1 MKPFEP
7 TEELTDRELTQML
20 STWTV
25 PVPSDKLR
33 ARFFAERPLFLAY
46 ATVAEPWYKVLFQAG
61 RQSRSFAAALVLQ
74 MCALAFCLVTIS
86 APVIRHI
93 VKQSDIIFL
102 NPYHARLPQSASKPG
117 GGGGGGQ
124 HAPTPVSQGEA
135 PEFAHKT
142 FIPPAMAVPKPLL
155 PVVPTITATAPQIE
169 ATNYGDPLSKLPA
182 LSPGQGVNGLG
193 DGKNGGVGQGDG
205 TGYHDGQGGGTNGNV
220 YAPGGEVSTP
230 ILIAKYEPEYSDE
243 ARRAKLSG
251 SVLLSVVVDENGIP
265 RNIRIVRSL
274 GLGLDQRAIDAVT
287 RWRFR
292 PGLRH
297 GKPVAVQAAVEVIFR
312 LL

>member
-1 MKPFEP
+1 MNPFEQP
-7 TEELTDRELTQML
+7 TDEELTDSELTQML

-33 ARFFAERPLFLAY
+33 TRFYAERPLFLAY
-46 ATVAEPWYKVLFQAG
+46 ANVAPEPWYRVLFNAG
-61 RQSRSFAAALVLQ
+61 RRSRSFAAALVFQ
-74 MCALAFCLVTIS
+74 MCAVAFCLVTIS

-93 VKQSDIIFL
+93 VKQSDSVIFL
-102 NPYHARLPQSASKPG
+102 NPYHANLPQAANKPG

-135 PEFAHKT
+135 PQLAHKT

-155 PVVPTITATAPQIE
+155 PVVPTITATAPQLE
-169 ATNYGDPLSKLPA
+169 ATNYGDPLSKLTA

-193 DGKNGGVGQGDG
+193 DGKNGG
-205 TGYHDGQGGGTNGNV
+205 DGQGEGTSYGPGSANSV
-220 YAPGGEVSTP
+220 YRPGGAVSTP

-265 RNIRIVRSL
+265 RNIHIVRSL
-274 GLGLDQRAIDAVT
+274 GLGLDEKAVDAVT

>member
-1 MKPFEP
+1 MRRGF
-7 TEELTDRELTQML
+7 LL
-20 STWTV
+20 SNHQ
-25 PVPSDKLR
+25 R
-33 ARFFAERPLFLAY
+33 
-46 ATVAEPWYKVLFQAG
+46 
-61 RQSRSFAAALVLQ
+61 
-74 MCALAFCLVTIS
+74 
-86 APVIRHI
+86 PVIRHI
-93 VKQSDIIFL
+93 VKQSDSVIFL
-102 NPYHARLPQSASKPG
+102 NPYHANLPQAANKPG

-135 PEFAHKT
+135 PQLAHKT

-155 PVVPTITATAPQIE
+155 PVVPTITATAPQLE
-169 ATNYGDPLSKLPA
+169 ATNYGDPLSKLTA

-193 DGKNGGVGQGDG
+193 DGKNGG
-205 TGYHDGQGGGTNGNV
+205 DGQGEGTSYGPGSANSV
-220 YAPGGEVSTP
+220 YRPGGAVSTP

-265 RNIRIVRSL
+265 RNIHIVRSL
-274 GLGLDQRAIDAVT
+274 GLGLDEKAVDAVT